1 MGLARDVLSGL
12 EERLHEHAGFDLP
25 RWVVEARA
33 LARMSALA
41 LDETAY
47 LELVNSPGG
56 AAELRALVEAVRVG
70 ETSFFRH
77 RPQVDA
83 LLDVVVPAWRER
95 DHRAPR
101 VWSAGCATGE
111 EPYTIALVLARA
123 LPRPAFAPAILATDV
138 SEEALAVAERATYP
152 KAAADDVPANYRD
165 GLSIEGESARIRPEI
180 ASLVRFR
187 HQNLADADAPRGFD
201 LVWCRNVLIYFGP
214 EARRR
219 VLDRLVGALQPG
231 GFLFLGYS
239 ETLRDVGGLTAVRY
253 GDQVLWQKPLAG
265 APLAA
270 SSRPPVSGGAASA
283 APSRPPL
290 SGGAAPAVPSRP
302 PVSRGGGALVKVPV
316 TPSMGALVKVPV
328 SANAGAL
335 VKVPVGSGMGAL
347 VKVPVTPDRGA
358 GGRGPAARGG
368 AAIAPA
374 PALDRGR
381 GRTAVLRL
389 TASEPAALAAEIR
402 GALAAQGLGA
412 LTIDLDGADFIEDA
426 IAPVLRRA
434 AAAAEAAGID
444 LVLRATRPGPQR
456 WLRRNGLGG
465 GAS

>member
-1 MGLARDVLSGL
+1 MGLAKGTLSGL

-33 LARMSALA
+33 LSRMSALA

-47 LELVNSPGG
+47 LDLVNSPGG

-83 LLDVVVPAWRER
+83 LLDVVVPAWRGR
-95 DHRAPR
+95 DHKAPR

-123 LPRPAFAPAILATDV
+123 LPRPAFAPTILATDV
-138 SEEALAVAERATYP
+138 SQEALAVAQRAVYP
-152 KAAADDVPANYRD
+152 ASAAEDVPSPWRE
-165 GLSIEGESARIRPEI
+165 GLSIEGDSARIRPEI

-187 HQNLADADAPRGFD
+187 HQNLADAEAPRGFD

-219 VLDRLVGALQPG
+219 VLDRLVAALQPG

-239 ETLRDVGGLTAVRY
+239 ETLRDVGGLGAVRY

-265 APLAA
+265 AAP
-270 SSRPPVSGGAASA
+270 G
-283 APSRPPL
+283 APSRPPT
-290 SGGAAPAVPSRP
+290 SGGAGLRASAFLAKVPVSRRTEAIVKV
-302 PVSRGGGALVKVPV
+302 PVSRGTEAIVKVPV
-316 TPSMGALVKVPV
+316 TPNALAKVPV
-328 SANAGAL
+328 TSNAGAL
-335 VKVPVGSGMGAL
+335 VKVPV
-347 VKVPVTPDRGA
+347 V
-358 GGRGPAARGG
+358 GRPGRASMAPAAE
-368 AAIAPA
+368 
-374 PALDRGR
+374 RGR

-389 TASEPAALAAEIR
+389 TAPEPGALAAEIR
-402 GALAAQGLGA
+402 GALAAQGLGT
-412 LTIDLDGADFIEDA
+412 LTIDLDGADFLEDA

-434 AAAAEAAGID
+434 VAAAQAAGIEM
-444 LVLRATRPGPQR
+444 LLQATRPGPQR

-465 GAS
+465 GVS